1 MMIKKSENRRLLYS
15 YYLLA
20 GISMIFILLHGKSE
34 SFLKLYSFHNDF
46 LNSLMQVI
54 TYFGDGV
61 VALIIAF
68 VFIFYRLRISIFLL
82 LSGIA
87 SGLIAQLMKRFIFSD
102 ELRPLGFFR
111 NLGMDI
117 YQIPGFD
124 MHIHHSFPSGHT
136 ATAFAVFFGLALF
149 AKKSWQKISLLSIAA
164 IAGYSRIYLGQHFL
178 TDVVAGSV
186 IGVFTSITFFY
197 FVNNWKSKW
206 LNLSI
211 QSLLFK

>member
-1 MMIKKSENRRLLYS
+1 MIKKSENRRLLYS

>member
-1 MMIKKSENRRLLYS
+1 MMITKSENRRLLYF

-20 GISMIFILLHGKSE
+20 GFSMIFILFHGKSE

-54 TYFGDGV
+54 TYLGDGV

-82 LSGIA
+82 LNSSIA
-87 SGLIAQLMKRFIFSD
+87 GLIAQILKRHLFSD
-102 ELRPLGFFR
+102 ELRPLGYFR
-111 NLGMDI
+111 NLGIEI

-124 MHIHHSFPSGHT
+124 LHIHHSFPSGHT
-136 ATAFAVFFGLALF
+136 ATAFSVFFGLALF
-149 AKKSWQKISLLSIAA
+149 AKNFWQKITLLFIAA
-164 IAGYSRIYLGQHFL
+164 IAAYSRIYLGQHFL

-186 IGVFTSITFFY
+186 IGVFTSISFFY
-197 FVNNWKSKW
+197 FLNTQKSKW